1 MVSAALVVAS
11 FAAVEVDF
19 SDLVVSLRVDSILVF
34 VERALQ
40 RLRGLDGSLL
50 MEIMRRL
57 MDAMMLQVGVGFLF
71 YERFFFKNR
80 KKS

>member
-19 SDLVVSLRVDSILVF
+19 SDLMVSLRVDSILVF

-57 MDAMMLQVGVGFLF
+57 MDAMMLQVGLDF
-71 YERFFFKNR
+71 YFMRNFFKNC